1 METLHNSQY
10 YTADLHHKAGLIIQ
24 SKRKSGGV
32 RLTSDH
38 PQYTEWVDAIKTAID
53 SAEADALCKAL
64 LSN

>member
-10 YTADLHHKAGLIIQ
+10 YTADLHPRAGLIIE

-38 PQYTEWVDAIKTAID
+38 PQYAEWVDAIKTAID
-53 SAEADALCKAL
+53 SQEADALCKAL
-64 LSN
+64 LN

>member
-10 YTADLHHKAGLIIQ
+10 YAAHLHPRAGLIIE
-24 SKRKSGGV
+24 SKRKTGGI

-38 PQYTEWVDAIKTAID
+38 PQYAEWVGAIKTAID
-53 SAEADALCKAL
+53 SFEADAICKAL